1 MRGNIHDPIEEIR
14 EDCLGRQT
22 FARTILRR
30 LVDEECPP
38 AVGLFGDWG
47 TGKSSL
53 LNLMVSL
60 NQDPSTNEG
69 GKLRFKVIDAW
80 PYESTGNLFV
90 PIMVWLIK
98 RLKEKGKRLD
108 SWNASMKRVLLAT
121 LMTTAEIGLRLA
133 GIRQLMPEELSDV
146 EDVFVENL
154 KDAAEVVEPRR
165 WEKLVDDIEKAQDD
179 FQKIVKLILEDEPY
193 QRLVICIDN
202 LDRCSPE
209 SAVHLLE
216 SIKNYLTVEGIVWVI
231 AVDPQVISA
240 YIEKTYGTQ
249 AIGGYN
255 YLDKIFPEQYHIPP
269 LSIHSDVEGINRLLD
284 RAMGGFSMAVRP
296 SDWKRYAQIPRI
308 LVPRRLVKSARK
320 FVEAYRLPSLRGTR
334 ANADTVFALILL
346 YYGWPEFYERLSSD
360 RAEHVKGVL
369 SNFEEA
375 PPSGEAGKSSLAL
388 PIPQGFVDDRDLK
401 HYLTQA
407 FLAQGNA
414 GNISD
419 DLASAMRWL
428 QQVGLP

>member
-1 MRGNIHDPIEEIR
+1 MHRNIHDPIEEIK

-22 FARTILRR
+22 FARTILHR

-53 LNLMVSL
+53 LSLMVSL
-60 NQDPSTNEG
+60 NADPSTNYG

-80 PYESTGNLFV
+80 HYESTGNLFV

-98 RLKEKGKRLD
+98 RLKEKGKRMD
-108 SWNASMKRVLLAT
+108 GWNVAMKRVLLAT
-121 LMTTAEIGLRLA
+121 LMTTAEIGLRVA
-133 GIRQLMPEELSDV
+133 GIRQLMPDELSDV
-146 EDVFVENL
+146 KDDFVENL
-154 KDAAEVVEPRR
+154 RDAADVIDPGR
-165 WEKLVDDIEKAQDD
+165 WEKLVDDIEKAQQD
-179 FQKIVKLILEDEPY
+179 FQKIIKLILEDEPY

-209 SAVHLLE
+209 NAVHLLE

-231 AVDPQVISA
+231 AVDPHVISA
-240 YIEKTYGTQ
+240 YIEKTYGTA

-269 LSIHSDVEGINRLLD
+269 LSIYSDVEGINRLLD
-284 RAMGGFSMAVRP
+284 RAMGGFSVIRP
-296 SDWKRYAQIPRI
+296 SDWNRYAQIPRI
-308 LVPRRLVKSARK
+308 LVPRRLVKSAYK
-320 FVEAYRLPSLRGTR
+320 FVEAYRLPSLKGTR

-360 RAEHVKGVL
+360 RPEHVKGIL
-369 SNFEEA
+369 CNFEES
-375 PPSGEAGKSSLAL
+375 PVSGEVKKSALSL
-388 PIPQGFVDDRDLK
+388 PIPHRFVEDRDLK
-401 HYLTQA
+401 YYLIQA
-407 FLAQGNA
+407 FLAQGNLDK
-414 GNISD
+414 ISEE
-419 DLASAMRWL
+419 LASAMRWL